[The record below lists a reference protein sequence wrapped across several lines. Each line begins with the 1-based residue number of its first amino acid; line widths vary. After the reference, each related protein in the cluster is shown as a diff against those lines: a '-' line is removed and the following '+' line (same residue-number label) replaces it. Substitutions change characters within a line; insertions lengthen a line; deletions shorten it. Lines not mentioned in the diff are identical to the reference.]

1 MLDAATRRR
10 IEEAIAA
17 DRVVLFM
24 KGNRRQPQCGFSA
37 TVVQILDELVP
48 EYSTVDV
55 LGDAAIRDGIKQFS
69 SWPTIPQLYVGGEF
83 LGGCDI
89 VRELHGSGELHAK
102 LGVAVP
108 ERRVPTIRVSDAAA
122 AFLRE
127 AVAKSGGQELH
138 LRIDPAFRNR
148 AYLGPREPGEIAV
161 EANGV
166 TIGVDLGTAQRAEGL
181 RVDYVQTEHG
191 HDLAIENPNAPA
203 PVRQLEVKELAALL
217 EGGAPI
223 HLFDVR
229 TPEEAESAR
238 IPGARLVDAEVAAEI
253 ERLPK
258 DAMLVFHC
266 HHGGRSQQAAEHFR
280 ALGFRNVHN
289 VVGGIDAWSQQV
301 DPSVPRY

>member
-1 MLDAATRRR
+1 MLDAETRKR

-48 EYSTVDV
+48 DYSTVDV
-55 LGDAAIRDGIKQFS
+55 LADPAIRDGIKQFS

-89 VRELHGSGELHAK
+89 VRELYGSGELHQK
-102 LGVAVP
+102 LGVGAP
-108 ERRVPTIRVSDAAA
+108 ERRVPKVHVSDAAA
-122 AFLRE
+122 AFLRD

-138 LRIDPAFRNR
+138 LRIDAAFRNR
-148 AYLGPREPGEIAV
+148 AYLGPREPSEIAV
-161 EANGV
+161 DANGV
-166 TIGVDLGTAQRAEGL
+166 TLGMDLGTARRAEGL
-181 RVDYVQTEHG
+181 SIDYVETEHG
-191 HDLAIENPNAPA
+191 HELAIENPNAPA
-203 PVRQLEVKELAALL
+203 PVRQLDAKELARLL
-217 EGGAPI
+217 ESGPPL

-229 TPEEAESAR
+229 TPEEAAIAR
-238 IPGARLVDAEVAAEI
+238 IPGARLVDAELAAEI

-280 ALGFRNVHN
+280 GLGFRNVHN
-289 VVGGIDAWSQQV
+289 LAGGIDAWSQQV